1 MHRSLDQVLGELRI
15 SRQEMELYLAESWV
29 LPERRGEEL
38 AFEEVDLARLRL
50 IAELRRDFDVNDEAV
65 PLVLHLVDE
74 LHLLR
79 QCLAAI
85 GEALVELPAEQRS
98 RIEKLIER
106 SFGPR

>member
-1 MHRSLDQVLGELRI
+1 MQRSLDQVLAELRI
-15 SRQEMELYLAESWV
+15 SRQELELYVAESWV
-29 LPERRGEEL
+29 LPERLGEEL
-38 AFEEVDLARLRL
+38 AFEEVDLARLRF
-50 IAELRRDFDVNDEAV
+50 IAELKRDFAINDEAV

-85 GEALVELPAEQRS
+85 GEALADRPGEQR
-98 RIEKLIER
+98 RRLEKLIAE